1 MSSDVT
7 NKYRNSIFAAYNHFS
22 KTNDIEWQ
30 RSALKTEVYPVKIPT
45 EENIDKIIA
54 CATPKCATIF
64 HTSKQ
69 GLRPDEAGKIVRARS

>member
-7 NKYRNSIFAAYNHFS
+7 NKYRNSLFDTYSHFS
-22 KTNDIEWQ
+22 KKNDIEWQ
-30 RSALKTEVYPVKIPT
+30 RPVLNNEVYPIKIPT

-64 HTSKQ
+64 HISKQ
-69 GLRPDEAGKIVRARS
+69 GFRPVEGGKIVRARS